1 MTGSTSTTNQPA
13 SHDGRGIDEIRRVIN
28 ILDEA
33 GIICCVMGGKALV
46 YYGVP
51 RPFADWHICVPT
63 DKFSEAIAVFVRLHD
78 EYEPADKILPQ
89 LRSLL
94 HTYPRLKS
102 KGIDMAFYIMPASEH
117 FTEDFDETMMERSRN
132 HIPYPKLEYFA
143 QSLVRNQSWPEL
155 CHLVDGM
162 DLTEDWGYEN
172 LYLGE
177 ADGKEIDFIANKNK
191 KIMASYGDFPNLN
204 PVLATLSPKPKDRRK
219 KWLRIVGEKEP
230 HLVLTNS
237 CFGNGTE
244 PRRSESRGYSGVRST
259 LYLGLA
265 TRSEKWIHSQKGQEG
280 SGGRSGVHNTAHQKS
295 SSIAAAGAKSS
306 AEAKYKIID
315 RVANF
320 KETEA
325 QRPDF
330 DYSNAPIPVT
340 KSPNPN
346 WEYGSGVRQDATAR
360 DAAHREIDPYAADR
374 PMVSNYRLLVSGI
387 APRPVGFLSTVSA
400 DGQSKNLAPFSYFQV
415 IDHDPPMFVV
425 GFSARPGRVKDTY
438 RNLAETG
445 ECVINTVSENMI
457 EAVNA
462 TSMDA
467 PYGVSEWEIAG
478 LHEAPTSTVRPSRV
492 RESVFSVEGKV
503 VDIKEFNDHAR
514 EGMSIASLVLIKA
527 TRFWVRE
534 DATNADVSH
543 IDLNKLRPI
552 AQLGGMAY
560 GRISST
566 FDLPRPRWN
575 DEQPKSEHLTKLDP
589 AISKSE

>member
-63 DKFSEAIAVFVRLHD
+63 DKFSEAIAVFARLHD

-94 HTYPRLKS
+94 HTYPRLKP

-219 KWLRIVGEKEP
+219 KWKRIVGEKERMDHKILGYVKTGP
-230 HLVLTNS
+230 YELVLNLT
-237 CFGNGTE
+237 
-244 PRRSESRGYSGVRST
+244 
-259 LYLGLA
+259 
-265 TRSEKWIHSQKGQEG
+265 I
-280 SGGRSGVHNTAHQKS
+280 VHNTAHQKS
-295 SSIAAAGAKSS
+295 SSAAAAGTKPS
-306 AEAKYKIID
+306 ADAKYKIID

-330 DYSNAPIPVT
+330 DYSNGPIPVT

-346 WEYGSGVRQDATAR
+346 WEYGSGVSQDATAR

-492 RESVFSVEGKV
+492 RESVFSVEGKA

-514 EGMSIASLVLIKA
+514 DGMSVASLVLIKA

-575 DEQPKSEHLTKLDP
+575 DE
-589 AISKSE
+589 